1 MSDIVVLAERMVK
14 AFSRYNC
21 FIFEENELEKV
32 RDLVIAAELK
42 GLVEV
47 KQVDP
52 RYPYIYIATPW
63 TRSLEKDCVSRV
75 NIMLTE
81 GRLTQEE
88 YKKYRANLIEQCI
101 VSGEVEASKRIVE
114 ALTRH
119 INKLKSSSGS
129 NEKKNS

>member
-1 MSDIVVLAERMVK
+1 MSDIIDLAERMAR

-52 RYPYIYIATPW
+52 RYPYIYIVTPW

-88 YKKYRANLIEQCI
+88 YKKYRANLIEQCM
-101 VSGEVEASKRIVE
+101 VSGEVEVSKRIVE

-119 INKLKSSSGS
+119 INKLKSSS
-129 NEKKNS
+129 NERKNP